1 MNTAHSIEVL
11 NDLIQIN
18 NDRILG
24 YERAVKEIS
33 DMDHDLKV
41 MFEAMIQESYSYKG
55 ELISMVS
62 SMGGTPAAD
71 TTLAGKLYR
80 VWMEFKTTFTGSDR
94 KSILDSCAFGEDAWR
109 KAYEA
114 ALLQEDTTP
123 LHPPAH
129 ELLVQQYNNE
139 KGSYDLV
146 KKYRDA
152 QTALGL

>member
-24 YERAVKEIS
+24 YESALKEIAAL
-33 DMDHDLKV
+33 DKDLQV
-41 MFEAMIQESYSYKG
+41 LFEALIQESYSYKG
-55 ELISMVS
+55 ELIAAVS
-62 SMGGTPAAD
+62 AMGGTPAAT

-80 VWMEFKTTFTGSDR
+80 MWMEVKTTFTGTDR

-114 ALLQEDTTP
+114 ALLREDTTP
-123 LHPPAH
+123 LDAGAH
-129 ELLVQQYNNE
+129 ELIVQQYNNE
-139 KGSYDLV
+139 KDSYNLV

-152 QTALGL
+152 QAALG